1 MLKTLNVI
9 LISLAGGLLGA
20 VVGIIPGLATWVIL
34 TWVLQAN
41 DPGLEIGI
49 LIISVSAAC
58 IVVILSAITGLII
71 AAARALKQSSPLRE
85 QQNSKK

>member
-1 MLKTLNVI
+1 MLKVI

-20 VVGIIPGLATWVIL
+20 VLGIIPGLATWVIL

-41 DPGLEIGI
+41 HPDWEIGI
-49 LIISVSAAC
+49 LVISVSVAC
-58 IVVILSAITGLII
+58 IVVILSAITGLVI

-85 QQNSKK
+85 KQNLKT

>member
-1 MLKTLNVI
+1 MKTLKVI

>member
-1 MLKTLNVI
+1 MKTLKVI

-20 VVGIIPGLATWVIL
+20 VVRIIPGLATWVIL

>member
-1 MLKTLNVI
+1 MKTLNVI

-20 VVGIIPGLATWVIL
+20 VVCIIPGLATWVIL

>member
-1 MLKTLNVI
+1 LKTLKVI

>member
-1 MLKTLNVI
+1 MLKTLKVI